1 MAYSVE
7 TYDSILAGILRDIRS
22 LLPEADIGT
31 DSDHYVRSAA
41 VAAAIEGIYQRLAWL
56 YRQIFPDTADAAELL
71 RHAANRGLTQKAAV
85 SSTSTI
91 AVSGA
96 PGTELPE
103 GSAIRHITSGQLFL
117 VLTSATLGVDGRA
130 TAPVAAQSAG
140 AAQNGLTGSLS
151 LVSPPLGMDAT
162 ASFTAPT
169 AGGEDQESVQSLLA
183 RLLEIMRKPPAG
195 GASYDYERWAKE
207 VEGVADALILPGRRG
222 GGTVDVVI
230 TGTTGIPSAEVIA
243 DCLSHIQDVCSVIA
257 DVWVYAPTIRVVNAL
272 VQVDL
277 ASGYTLA
284 EVQQAA
290 SDAYASLLGTLK
302 PTDQLKRSQLEAM
315 VSNLPGVADR
325 VLVTPASNVDA
336 STDPTQVGWIR
347 PGAITV
353 EAMP

>member
-1 MAYSVE
+1 MW
-7 TYDSILAGILRDIRS
+7 TGGRPLL
-22 LLPEADIGT
+22 LLPSRPA
-31 DSDHYVRSAA
+31 
-41 VAAAIEGIYQRLAWL
+41 QR
-56 YRQIFPDTADAAELL
+56 R
-71 RHAANRGLTQKAAV
+71 
-85 SSTSTI
+85 
-91 AVSGA
+91 
-96 PGTELPE
+96 
-103 GSAIRHITSGQLFL
+103 
-117 VLTSATLGVDGRA
+117 
-130 TAPVAAQSAG
+130 
-140 AAQNGLTGSLS
+140 TGSLA
-151 LVSPPLGMDAT
+151 VSAWSVHRWESTPPHP
-162 ASFTAPT
+162 SQPQQQ
-169 AGGEDQESVQSLLA
+169 GGGDQESVQSLLA
-183 RLLEIMRKPPAG
+183 RLLEIMRQPPAG

-207 VEGVADALILPGRRG
+207 VDGVADALILPGRRG

-230 TGTTGIPSAEVIA
+230 TGTTGVPSAEVIA

-257 DVWVYAPTIRVVNAL
+257 DVWVYAPTIRVVDAL
-272 VQVDL
+272 VQIDL

-290 SDAYASLLGTLK
+290 SDAYTSLLGTLK

>member
-151 LVSPPLGMDAT
+151 LVSPPLGIDAT

-169 AGGEDQESVQSLLA
+169 AGGRPRVCSIALSSPSRDHAATTCRWCQLRLRALGEGSRWRRRRSHPPRTAWWRHCRCRHHRDYWRPLGRGNCGLL
-183 RLLEIMRKPPAG
+183 
-195 GASYDYERWAKE
+195 
-207 VEGVADALILPGRRG
+207 VAHPGRVFGHCRRMGLRANHSRCRCVGPDRSGFWLYVGRG
-222 GGTVDVVI
+222 AAGRQR
-230 TGTTGIPSAEVIA
+230 
-243 DCLSHIQDVCSVIA
+243 CL
-257 DVWVYAPTIRVVNAL
+257 Y
-272 VQVDL
+272 
-277 ASGYTLA
+277 
-284 EVQQAA
+284 
-290 SDAYASLLGTLK
+290 
-302 PTDQLKRSQLEAM
+302 
-315 VSNLPGVADR
+315 VSSRHAQADR
-325 VLVTPASNVDA
+325 
-336 STDPTQVGWIR
+336 STE
-347 PGAITV
+347 TV
-353 EAMP
+353 SA